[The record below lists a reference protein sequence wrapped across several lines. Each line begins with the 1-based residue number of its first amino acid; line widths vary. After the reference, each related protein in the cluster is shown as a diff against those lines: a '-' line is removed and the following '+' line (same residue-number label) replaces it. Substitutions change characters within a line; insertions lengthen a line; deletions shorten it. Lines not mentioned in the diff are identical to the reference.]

1 MSLYALLEKVGRLGL
16 FCQSRA
22 KIKLVLKGSFLI
34 IPHNRHRTPE
44 SICPP
49 DMTGVKSS
57 GSGWIGLLRSVWWN
71 VRACGRYRNVVG
83 RLDLV
88 LLILFQF
95 LLTIDYSFGKTWAG
109 TCSKAGR
116 IGCDGRLGKHV
127 EEVDKP
133 ASLSGVEHAVVV
145 PVLVRTNDSLTQ
157 FERAVRSVHR
167 ILKDDEIL
175 IVVDDG
181 SPTQFQ
187 KAIQASCSWP
197 KIVLL
202 RHCPNVGP
210 ASSRNTAM
218 DWCRSNRSEI
228 QTVCFLDADCV
239 VPDANWSAAHRAQQK
254 EVPGI
259 VCGRTISL
267 NPETWVSLYHDVFG
281 TLNGRMFEDENNL
294 LYGATCN
301 MSIRFDA
308 LPDGFRFDPQFRTP
322 AFEDV
327 EFCVRA
333 RKTGLTKNITFLSG
347 AVIKHDYSTD
357 ALGFIEQFWRYGQGH
372 HRMLEAHPEYDAWFA
387 ASSPMLNFSI

>member
-1 MSLYALLEKVGRLGL
+1 MVTKKRVSQVLGFYESFGRLKMRPPQGNSNWMVPPN
-16 FCQSRA
+16 FKAPACATTWESSKPSGTA
-22 KIKLVLKGSFLI
+22 KERRL
-34 IPHNRHRTPE
+34 RT
-44 SICPP
+44 
-49 DMTGVKSS
+49 
-57 GSGWIGLLRSVWWN
+57 LRS
-71 VRACGRYRNVVG
+71 
-83 RLDLV
+83 
-88 LLILFQF
+88 
-95 LLTIDYSFGKTWAG
+95 
-109 TCSKAGR
+109 R
-116 IGCDGRLGKHV
+116 IG
-127 EEVDKP
+127 
-133 ASLSGVEHAVVV
+133 SLRNRSLKSFRSEHAMVV
-145 PVLVRTNDSLTQ
+145 PVLVRTNGLLTQ

-387 ASSPMLNFSI
+387 ASSPMSNFSMKKLPSD